1 MSWWSS
7 LFGGK
12 SGRKQ
17 DNASSPILS
26 ENDDDLYPGAVA
38 RVMESGNCSVSFV
51 QKEFRIGFLRAS
63 KLIDAMERDNIITS
77 LDSAGARRVLKDE
90 ERDKITRTLPAN
102 GHRPD
107 ADDPFDRE
115 FYFVPYPRI
124 TTPHSDLLLAGRKCY
139 MSDPVFD
146 ELATRNGR
154 WVPSNKSG
162 QVSDFFTYTDIG
174 QLDFAINDYWACPV
188 TADAKKLATEP
199 TALSLLRIRSVNGN
213 PVLNAVDSCCRTHG
227 CSWQLP
233 GEPVS
238 LWDRPRRLPLSSM

>member
-1 MSWWSS
+1 MSWWSR

-26 ENDDDLYPGAVA
+26 ENDDDLYPDAVA
-38 RVMESGNCSVSFV
+38 RVMKSGNCSVSFV

-77 LDSAGARRVLKDE
+77 LDSAGGRRVLNDE
-90 ERDKITRTLPAN
+90 ERDKITRTLPTN

-139 MSDPVFD
+139 MSDPIFA
-146 ELATRNGR
+146 ELATRHGR

-162 QVSDFFTYTDIG
+162 QVSDFFTHTDIG
-174 QLDFAINDYWACPV
+174 QLDFAINDYIDFLVEVRAAAESDLPEHV
-188 TADAKKLATEP
+188 KAEMIKSIGQLTGSDGHSYSAFIEAHGGMTRFIAKV
-199 TALSLLRIRSVNGN
+199 I
-213 PVLNAVDSCCRTHG
+213 
-227 CSWQLP
+227 
-233 GEPVS
+233 
-238 LWDRPRRLPLSSM
+238 